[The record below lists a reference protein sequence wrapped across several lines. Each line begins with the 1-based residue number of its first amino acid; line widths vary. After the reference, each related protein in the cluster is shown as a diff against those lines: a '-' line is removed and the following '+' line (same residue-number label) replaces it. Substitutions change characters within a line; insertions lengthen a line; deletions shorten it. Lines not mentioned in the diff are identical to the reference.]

1 MNPILSVI
9 IPTYGRPE
17 ALERTLRA
25 LAQQQVEGPFE
36 VIVCD
41 DGSAEADA
49 ARLAACL
56 AALGPAYAPRASLR
70 LLRRPHR
77 GPAAARNAGAREA
90 AAELLVFLDDD
101 CAPAPRLLE
110 RHLQAHRAAEAGDR
124 RDSADERP
132 ELLAVLG
139 HVAWSPD
146 LRVTPFMELV
156 MRGAQF
162 NYGAITDPEHVPFT
176 CFYTANCSL
185 RRASLEAVGWFDE
198 SLPPY
203 MEDTEFA
210 YRFTRRGGRI
220 VYRPEAVVHHEHVV
234 ELASYLERQRRAGR
248 AAVEVA
254 QRHPELFDLV
264 GAGQVADLT
273 LREQFYTAL
282 LRYAFVVGVEEGL
295 GALVEQGRLTG
306 EELRGQFERWVAHWA
321 VRAADEVAEWRARVR
336 ALEAEIA
343 ARDARLAEVVQA
355 KDAEVALLQAEL
367 ERIHRLVPV
376 RLYQRLKRWLALF
389 RHNVLSLLRGPAP
402 ANGAIPRPR

>member
-1 MNPILSVI
+1 MTPLLSVV

-17 ALERTLRA
+17 ALGRTLRA
-25 LAQQQVEGPFE
+25 LAQQRIDGPFE
-36 VIVCD
+36 VVVCD
-41 DGSAEADA
+41 DGSAEAEA
-49 ARLAACL
+49 ERLAAGL
-56 AALGPAYAPRASLR
+56 DALRPAFESRAALR

-90 AAELLVFLDDD
+90 AAGLLVFLDDD
-101 CAPAPRLLE
+101 CAPAPGLLAH
-110 RHLQAHRAAEAGDR
+110 HLQAHRAAE
-124 RDSADERP
+124 DERRRCDAGEDP
-132 ELLAVLG
+132 ALLAVLG
-139 HVAWSPD
+139 QVAWSPD

-162 NYGAITDPEHVPFT
+162 SYGAITDPENVPFT

-185 RRASLEAVGWFDE
+185 RRAGLEAAGWFDE

-210 YRFTRRGGRI
+210 YRFTKRGGRI
-220 VYRPEAVVHHEHVV
+220 VYRPEALVHHEHAV

-254 QRHPELFDLV
+254 QRHPELFDVV

-306 EELRGQFERWVAHWA
+306 EELRGQLERWVAHWA
-321 VRAADEVAEWRARVR
+321 VRAAAEVAEWRARAR
-336 ALEAEIA
+336 ALEAEID

-355 KDAEVALLQAEL
+355 KDAEVARLQAEL

-376 RLYQRLKRWLALF
+376 RLYRGLKRRLALF
-389 RHNVLSLLRGPAP
+389 RHNVLSTRRGPA
-402 ANGAIPRPR
+402 AAG